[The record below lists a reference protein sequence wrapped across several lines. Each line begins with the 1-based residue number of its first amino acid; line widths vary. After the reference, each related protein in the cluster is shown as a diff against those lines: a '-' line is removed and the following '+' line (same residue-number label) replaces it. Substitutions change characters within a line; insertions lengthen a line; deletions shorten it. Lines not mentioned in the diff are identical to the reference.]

1 MTHHTRIFPGTIAF
15 FLCFLLTGTLLGLD
29 PLKSIDQYVQEDWT
43 TGNGLPGNSV
53 AAISQTPDGYLW
65 VATRQQLC
73 RFNGVKFLTLP
84 LFSNAQTG
92 YKEITALKIDRDGNL
107 WAGTRGEGLF
117 KYKDQVFEIFTQKNG
132 LSSNTINC
140 LYCDLKNNLWIG
152 AENGFLDRLN
162 EKEITCFGKENG
174 LMEPYIYAV
183 SEDSKGNLWVGA
195 RGGGLYRFTNRR
207 FVKIPSK
214 DFDRCDVT
222 AIKEDS
228 SGGLWIGTNRG
239 LVYYRGG
246 QAELL
251 DKSRGIYG
259 YVIYDIIEDS
269 DGNLWVGTGN
279 GLFRIRKGWSGLS
292 TMETSKLMNGSV
304 ISAIFEDREK
314 SIWVGTDGRGLTRL
328 RDGKIRTFS
337 VESGLPHEYVVD
349 MYEDRDKNLWVATM
363 DGLTRFAKGILSRET
378 MTVEFSDAVVGPICR
393 DREGNTW
400 FGTYGSGLY
409 KLEPGRGKRLTN
421 YTTRDG
427 LPSDSII
434 SLYCDS
440 RGIPWVGTSRG
451 LNTLENGIF
460 KSLNDNAGL
469 LANEIYCI
477 YEDSK
482 NNLWIGTNKGLTLGI
497 NGRFSI
503 PGGGS
508 LPPDVMVSYIYED
521 KDNYEIY
528 WIATKGNGLIRLKGN
543 NEVFSFTTESGL
555 YSNTIYQVFED
566 AGGYLW
572 MSCDKGIFK
581 AVKKNLDDLAA
592 GAAGTGKTQ
601 KIEYT
606 YYGKSDGLK
615 SEECSRWAQHSSI
628 KTSDGRLLFGTTKG
642 ISIIDP
648 QNMKINTIPPPVLIE
663 RVVSNNRDLEPDK
676 ETNRLIL
683 RSLDYIQFYFATST
697 LISSDRVSFKYR
709 LENYEDAWT
718 MVAPSQVKMA
728 IYRGLPPGRYTFRVM
743 AANSDGIW
751 AERGASFTFDFSPG
765 FIRSLLFKIILGFLI
780 LAAAASGFLAG
791 RKYLLHRRVKN
802 KYKDSL
808 LDPEI
813 VEQCLKKLSYVMD
826 IEKLYRDDKLS
837 LQALS
842 KRVSVTPH
850 ILSQVLNERM
860 DKNFSDFVNS
870 FRIEEAKKML
880 QEADEET
887 SVLRVCYEVGFNSK
901 SAFYRA
907 FKKYTDRTPSQYQKE
922 LKRGN

>member
-1 MTHHTRIFPGTIAF
+1 M
-15 FLCFLLTGTLLGLD
+15 GLD
-29 PLKSIDQYVQEDWT
+29 PLKSIDQFVQEDWT

-53 AAISQTPDGYLW
+53 TAISQTPDGYLW
-65 VATRQQLC
+65 IATRQQLC
-73 RFNGVKFLTLP
+73 RFNGVKFTPYP
-84 LFSNAQTG
+84 LFGNAQAG
-92 YKEITALKIDRDGNL
+92 YKEITALKVDRDGAL
-107 WAGTRGEGLF
+107 WTGTRGEGLF
-117 KYKDQVFEIFTQKNG
+117 KYKDQVFEIVMQKNG
-132 LSSNTINC
+132 LSSNSINC
-140 LYCDLKNNLWIG
+140 LYSDLKNNLWIG

-162 EKEITCFGKENG
+162 EKEIAHYGKENG

-183 SEDSKGNLWVGA
+183 SEDSRGNLWVGT
-195 RGGGLYRFTNRR
+195 RGGGLYRFTNGR
-207 FVKIPSK
+207 FIKIPIR

-228 SGGLWIGTNRG
+228 FGGLWIGTNRG
-239 LVYYRGG
+239 LVYYHGG

-251 DKSRGIYG
+251 DKSLGIFG
-259 YVIYDIIEDS
+259 YVIYDIVEDS

-279 GLFRIRKGWSGLS
+279 GLFRIRKGWSGIS
-292 TMETSKLMNGSV
+292 TMETDELMHGSV
-304 ISAIFEDREK
+304 VSDIFEDREK

-337 VESGLPHEYVVD
+337 VESGLPHEYVVF
-349 MYEDRDKNLWVATM
+349 MHEDREKNLRVATM
-363 DGLTRFAKGILSRET
+363 GGLTRFDKGVLSRET
-378 MTVEFSDAVVGPICR
+378 MAVEFSDAVVGPICR
-393 DREGNTW
+393 DRDENTW

-409 KLEPGRGKRLTN
+409 KLEPGGGKRLTN
-421 YTTRDG
+421 YTIRDG
-427 LPSDSII
+427 LLSDSVI

-440 RGIPWVGTSRG
+440 RGILWVGTNRG

-460 KSLNDNAGL
+460 KSLHDNAGL

-482 NNLWIGTNKGLTLGI
+482 NDLWIGTNKGLTLGK
-497 NGRFSI
+497 NGRFLI
-503 PGGGS
+503 PGGGK
-508 LPPDVMVSYIYED
+508 LPPDVMVSFIYED
-521 KDNYEIY
+521 KDDNDIY
-528 WIATKGNGLIRLKGN
+528 WIATKGNGLIRLKGDK
-543 NEVFSFTTESGL
+543 EVFAFTLEGGL

-566 AGGYLW
+566 SSGYLW
-572 MSCDKGIFK
+572 MSCEKGIFK
-581 AVKKNLDDLAA
+581 AVKKNLDDLAT
-592 GAAGTGKTQ
+592 GAAGATGAAANGKIQ
-601 KIEYT
+601 KIDYT
-606 YYGKSDGLK
+606 YYGKSDGMK
-615 SEECSRWAQHSSI
+615 SEECSRWGQHSSI

-648 QNMKINTIPPPVLIE
+648 QNLKINTIPPPVLIE
-663 RVVSNNRDLEPDK
+663 KVVSNNRDLELEK
-676 ETNRLIL
+676 ETDRLIL

-697 LISSDRVSFKYR
+697 LISSDRVSFKYK

-718 MVAPSQVKMA
+718 MVTPSQVKIA
-728 IYRGLPPGRYTFRVM
+728 TYRGLPPGRYTFRVM

-751 AERGASFTFDFSPG
+751 AERGASFSFEYSPG

-780 LAAAASGFLAG
+780 LAAAALFFFAG
-791 RKYLLHRRVKN
+791 RKYLLHRRAKN

-813 VEQCLKKLSYVMD
+813 VEQCMKKLSYVMD

-837 LQALS
+837 LQVLS

-880 QEADEET
+880 QEADEDT

-922 LKRGN
+922 LKEKK